1 MNYRVKQKL
10 RQITLYIGG
19 MTCNSCERRIEN
31 AVKKVG
37 GVKKVNADYSKS
49 KVLAVYDSNIAES
62 KKIIDAITKAGYDV
76 VPKPRKI
83 GRSKRKQEKDQ
94 DIGFGKLLCFGV
106 IIYLGYRALQNF
118 GVDFLPQINQNS
130 GYGILFVIGLLTSV
144 HCIGM
149 CGGINISQTL
159 TKSSREEPNKLKPSF
174 MYNAGRLIS
183 YTLLGG
189 IIGAIGSVLSFSGSA
204 KGLVAIIAGC
214 LMIIMALNMLNV
226 FPALRKLNPRIPK
239 VCAGLVGKSANR
251 GPFIVGLLNG
261 LMPCGPLQAM
271 QLYALGTGSFIAG
284 AASMFFFGLGTVPL
298 MFGLGAISS
307 FLSGQFTRKM
317 MKAGAVLVM
326 VLGIIMLGRGL
337 SLSGI
342 SMFPTGTE
350 GVVASVKGNSQ
361 TVVTT
366 LEPGRYTPIVVQ
378 KGIPVKWTIRADEDD
393 LNGCNNPIVI
403 PRYNLT
409 KELKPGDNVIEF
421 VPTEEG
427 DIVYTCWMG
436 MIRSSIT
443 VVEDINNIR
452 S

>member
-1 MNYRVKQKL
+1 MKYTVKQELK
-10 RQITLYIGG
+10 QKTLYIDG

-31 AVKKVG
+31 AVKKVNG
-37 GVKKVNADYSKS
+37 ISKVNADYSKS
-49 KVLAVYDSNIAES
+49 KVVVVYEPNSD
-62 KKIIDAITKAGYDV
+62 KKAIIEAIKKAGYDV
-76 VPKPRKI
+76 VTKPRKASK
-83 GRSKRKQEKDQ
+83 SKRKLETDE
-94 DIGFGKLLCFGV
+94 DIDFGKLFGLGI
-106 IIYLGYRALQNF
+106 IIYLGYRTLQNL
-118 GVDFLPQINQNS
+118 GVDFLPQINQNA
-130 GYGILFVIGLLTSV
+130 GYGILFVIGLLTSL
-144 HCIGM
+144 HCLGM

-159 TKSSREEPNKLKPSF
+159 ANCSREEPNKLKPSF

-189 IIGAIGSVLSFSGSA
+189 LIGAIGSVLSFSGPA
-204 KGLVAIIAGC
+204 KGLVAILAGC
-214 LMIIMALNMLNV
+214 MMIIMALNMLNV

-239 VCAGLVGKSANR
+239 VFAGLVGKGSQR

-284 AASMFFFGLGTVPL
+284 ATSMFFFCLGTIPL
-298 MFGLGAISS
+298 MFGLGTLSS
-307 FLSGQFTRKM
+307 FLSSKFTRKM
-317 MKAGAVLVM
+317 MRASAVLVL
-326 VLGIIMLGRGL
+326 VLGIIMLNRGL
-337 SLSGI
+337 SLSGV
-342 SMFPTGTE
+342 SMFPTE
-350 GVVASVKGNSQ
+350 LDGVVASLKGNSQ
-361 TVVTT
+361 TVVTS

-378 KGIPVKWTIRADEDD
+378 KDIPVKWIIHADAED

-403 PRYNLT
+403 PKYNLT

-427 DIVYTCWMG
+427 NIVYTCWMG

-443 VVEDINNIR
+443 VVEDINNNR